1 MFGVLYDFYFY
12 FVLELNNIMFLLKN
26 CEFVEVKIVVICF
39 EVDIILSIII
49 IVNIMSSAD
58 IDIAYTLLLSFF
70 VNIKT

>member
-1 MFGVLYDFYFY
+1 M
-12 FVLELNNIMFLLKN
+12 
-26 CEFVEVKIVVICF
+26 VICF

-58 IDIAYTLLLSFF
+58 IDIAYTLLSSFF